1 MNTILDAIDAARKRN
16 KLRQEQGMTAQSVQ
30 ATPVVSAA
38 PRSMF
43 PVIAQSGEGK
53 APESTPD
60 TRTAAEKY
68 ADAVAVGKSGI
79 LGAIPVAGT
88 VLSALNDKAIA
99 DYEKANPD
107 AIDDPYSV
115 ANRGRFSTIGQ
126 VLQGRGYPT
135 QQGRLATSIFDRI
148 FGRTPNPFDPSGSGW
163 DMGSAWERGQ
173 DFSRGGN
180 LGFGDGGDRGGGYSS
195 PGLDAGGDF
204 GRGYGGNRDQEVA

>member
-16 KLRQEQGMTAQSVQ
+16 KLREEQGMTAQSVQ
-30 ATPVVSAA
+30 ATPVVSAV

-43 PVIAQSGEGK
+43 PIMPQSGEGK

-68 ADAVAVGKSGI
+68 SDAVAVGKSGI
-79 LGAIPVAGT
+79 LGAVPVVGT
-88 VLSALNDKAIA
+88 VLGALNDKVIA

-135 QQGRLATSIFDRI
+135 QQGRPATSIFDRI

-163 DMGSAWERGQ
+163 DMGTSWTRGQ
-173 DFSRGGN
+173 TFDGHGN
-180 LGFGDGGDRGGGYSS
+180 LGFGGGESGGGYSS
-195 PGLDAGGDF
+195 PGLDAPSGF
-204 GRGYGGNRDQEVA
+204 GEGYAGNADQEVA